1 MTDAVDIAV
10 FFLGYVGAC
19 SRFQGGGEPIDA
31 VFERVIRS
39 ESPEWFVQGPTIAE
53 IGPVAVADSFMP
65 LFEAL
70 NWATSLEQYIRASW
84 PSELSASERWHDSIP
99 FGSTVR
105 AVQFVRN
112 SVHHDWA
119 QALALSEGD
128 RNFPARVACWMW
140 VWRQQLPSRRRDVEG
155 ERLYRDELAGE
166 PVIGALGRL
175 LAIFGKAMRV
185 LHSYGV
191 VRSDL
196 VDELL
201 PALDGCDPAEFSR
214 DVVTGNL

>member
-19 SRFQGGGEPIDA
+19 SRFQGGGEPIHA

-53 IGPVAVADSFMP
+53 MGPVAAADSFMP

-84 PSELSASERWHDSIP
+84 PSELSASERWYDSIP
-99 FGSTVR
+99 YGSTVR
-105 AVQFVRN
+105 AVQFIRHC
-112 SVHHDWA
+112 VHHDWA
-119 QALALSEGD
+119 QALALSGGD
-128 RNFPARVACWMW
+128 GDLPARVACWMW
-140 VWRQQLPSRRRDVEG
+140 IWREQLPSGRPDAAG
-155 ERLYRDELAGE
+155 ERLYQDELAGK

-175 LAIFGKAMRV
+175 LAIFGMAMRE
-185 LHSYGV
+185 LHNYGV

-196 VDELL
+196 LDELL
-201 PALDGCDPAEFSR
+201 PALEGCDPAEFS
-214 DVVTGNL
+214 